1 MIKIVSLIPLR
12 WGSKSIPYKNI
23 KVIWWQPLCN
33 WTINASLWSK
43 LINETW
49 VSTDDEKI
57 KDIAL
62 KAWAKVIDRPK
73 EFWTDTASTES
84 VMIHFMENIDFDILV
99 TIQATSPLTSPEDL
113 DNALNK
119 FFEEWYDSMLTWVLT
134 KRFFRTKEW
143 KSLNYDFMH
152 RPRRQEF
159 DWTIMENWAFYIT
172 KKEILQKYWNRLW
185 WNIWVYEMEEKHAI
199 EIDEPS
205 DWNILEWLLSKS
217 TKQDFEDVKVI
228 FSDFDWVWTDNKITL
243 NEEWLES
250 LTFSKEDSLW
260 LNYFKEKS
268 NIPLIILSKE
278 RNKIVTKRCEKLN
291 LDLKKALDWK
301 KEYIENYLNEHNLEW
316 DNVCYIW
323 NDLNDLECIKLAK
336 YSFCPNDANEYIK
349 HNSKY
354 ILKHNW
360 WNWAIRELLDLISN

>member
-1 MIKIVSLIPLR
+1 MKIVSLIPLR

-23 KVIWWQPLCN
+23 KIIWWQPLCN
-33 WTINASLWSK
+33 RTINASLWSE
-43 LINETW
+43 LINETR
-49 VSTDDEKI
+49 VSTDDDKI
-57 KDIAL
+57 KEIAL

-84 VMIHFMENIDFDILV
+84 VMSHFMENINFDILV
-99 TIQATSPLTSPEDL
+99 TIQATSPLTASKDL
-113 DNALNK
+113 DSALNK
-119 FFEEWYDSMLTWVLT
+119 FFDEWYDSMLTWVLT

-159 DWTIMENWAFYIT
+159 GWTIMENGAFYIT

-185 WNIWVYEMEEKHAI
+185 GNIWVYEMEEKHAI

-205 DWNILEWLLSKS
+205 DWIALECLLSQNSKW
-217 TKQDFEDVKVI
+217 DFKDIKVI
-228 FSDFDWVWTDNKITL
+228 FSDFDGVWTDNKVIL

-250 LTFSKEDSLW
+250 LIFSKEDSLW

-278 RNKIVTKRCEKLN
+278 RNKIIAKRCEKLQ
-291 LDLKKALDWK
+291 LDLEHALDWK
-301 KEYIENYLNEHNLEW
+301 KEYIENYLNEYNLNRG
-316 DNVCYIW
+316 NVCYIW
-323 NDLNDLECIKLAK
+323 NDLNDLECIKLAGF
-336 YSFCPNDANEYIK
+336 SFCPSDANEEVK
-349 HNSKY
+349 RNTKY